1 MLLTILLVDSTTR
14 NMLMHYGQVTID
26 NVCAHVTTYVGMHTR
41 GTQDNDMFYYVLVN
55 CFLQRTAQALFIVC
69 SRLRLKAILRP
80 LPLPALCLL
89 MEWLLRVMPRTG
101 TTIYRTGRFK

>member
-55 CFLQRTAQALFIVC
+55 SPTPSFILLPSTVYLVNRVAVA
-69 SRLRLKAILRP
+69 STLLK
-80 LPLPALCLL
+80 
-89 MEWLLRVMPRTG
+89 
-101 TTIYRTGRFK
+101 